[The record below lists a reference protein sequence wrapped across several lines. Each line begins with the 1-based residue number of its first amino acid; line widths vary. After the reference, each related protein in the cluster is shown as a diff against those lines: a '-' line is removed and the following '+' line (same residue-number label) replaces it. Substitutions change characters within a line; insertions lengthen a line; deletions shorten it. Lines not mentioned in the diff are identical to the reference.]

1 MIKKKI
7 TYDEIW
13 QLSEKVAEKLIKH
26 NYDVKALLLRIYL
39 ASVDF

>member
-13 QLSEKVAEKLIKH
+13 QLSEKVAEKLKSVAGKV
-26 NYDVKALLLRIYL
+26 VKQKGKKNKTA
-39 ASVDF
+39 